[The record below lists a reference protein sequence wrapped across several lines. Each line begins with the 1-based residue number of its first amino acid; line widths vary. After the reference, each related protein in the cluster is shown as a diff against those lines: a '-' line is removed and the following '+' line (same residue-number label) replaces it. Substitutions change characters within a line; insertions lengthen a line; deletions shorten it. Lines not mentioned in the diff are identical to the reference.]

1 MYSILYL
8 AVSFHSIPVSYF
20 ISSSISVNNGWG
32 SREQLSASS
41 PRINWTRSAG
51 GVTATNFKFYHAR
64 DIRIWSMNNRNEEV
78 HFIGEIERE
87 IELISISS
95 EIFPLKKSL
104 CARIENWHSNFLLF
118 TKLNTFFSNLSS
130 ISFGPIR
137 YPVFFL

>member
-1 MYSILYL
+1 
-8 AVSFHSIPVSYF
+8 
-20 ISSSISVNNGWG
+20 
-32 SREQLSASS
+32 
-41 PRINWTRSAG
+41 
-51 GVTATNFKFYHAR
+51 
-64 DIRIWSMNNRNEEV
+64 MNNRNEEV